1 MRIFDLITYD
11 SELRMIPTDVAAME
25 AEVKRHSRGDSY
37 QQLRAAGVGSVA
49 LGRYDAARDLLNRAR
64 ELADTQTRVIAVDIN
79 LADAHRY
86 DGDLVEAE
94 RLCRR
99 ALAAARSDSP
109 DLIDFASQH
118 LGKCLT
124 DQGRFDEAREAL
136 NEALRLRLAK
146 GEQSLID
153 STRSAIDR
161 LEQLDR

>member
-11 SELRMIPTDVAAME
+11 DELRMIPADT
-25 AEVKRHSRGDSY
+25 AELETEVDRHSRGEGY
-37 QQLRAAGVGSVA
+37 QQLRAAGVGSIA
-49 LGRYDAARDLLNRAR
+49 LGRYDAARDLLVRAR
-64 ELADTQTRVIAVDIN
+64 ELADTQTRLIAVEIN

-86 DGDLVEAE
+86 AGDLVEAE

-99 ALAAARSDSP
+99 ALATARSDSP
-109 DLIDFASQH
+109 DLIDFAAQH

-124 DQGRFDEAREAL
+124 DQGRFDDARDAL

-153 STRSAIDR
+153 STRAALER
-161 LEQLDR
+161 LEELAR